1 MYINQRSTDTIS
13 LIKSVN
19 HHMIQINL
27 EKVLPHSYI
36 NKTILIRL
44 FKYSYNMFE
53 VSIWLYSLR
62 MILEY
67 LTQLS
72 RLFPIAAIQPYKFFL
87 RFFIYLGEIAEWA
100 RELK

>member
-53 VSIWLYSLR
+53 VSI
-62 MILEY
+62 
-67 LTQLS
+67 
-72 RLFPIAAIQPYKFFL
+72 
-87 RFFIYLGEIAEWA
+87 
-100 RELK
+100 